1 MPAPLF
7 PVIAAGLGT
16 LAKNVAKPLV
26 KSLTKKA
33 VAKPQTKSPTK
44 EIAAKKAVAKPQ
56 TKSPTKEVTDKKTAA
71 EGMSSAAKKEAAK
84 KVAQDARE
92 EALKNA
98 KTEVKDG
105 VKKTS
110 YPYVD
115 PKKAGDIRDFAK
127 PTSSSRNAPRLSDE
141 PFFNKK
147 GGLVKS
153 SVSKRADGCVV
164 KGKTKGRFV

>member
-7 PVIAAGLGT
+7 PVISAGLGT
-16 LAKNVAKPLV
+16 LAKHVAKPLV
-26 KSLTKKA
+26 KSLTKKDVA
-33 VAKPQTKSPTK
+33 KPLVKTATKKDVAKPQTKSPTK
-44 EIAAKKAVAKPQ
+44 K
-56 TKSPTKEVTDKKTAA
+56 VTDKKTAA

-127 PTSSSRNAPRLSDE
+127 PTSSSRKAPRLSDE
-141 PFFNKK
+141 PFFNFKK
-147 GGLVKS
+147 GGSVS
-153 SVSKRADGCVV
+153 SVSKRADGCAT